1 MNNINDE
8 IRKQYKER
16 TEHNTFTVPVSEIAG
31 PSPRERALGER
42 LRKQA
47 EAEAHD
53 DAIRT
58 RENQLRKQRGL
69 PLLPKAA
76 VTGEE
81 DA

>member
-1 MNNINDE
+1 MSNINDE

-31 PSPRERALGER
+31 PSPRERELGER

-47 EAEAHD
+47 EAEAHE

-58 RENQLRKQRGL
+58 TENQLRKQRGL
-69 PLLPKAA
+69 PALPK
-76 VTGEE
+76 TRIT
-81 DA
+81 